1 MHNIKDIRKDI
12 DNFKNTIK
20 NRNVD
25 VDFDQILNLD
35 EENRKLIQ
43 EKEKLE
49 MEKKS
54 ISKSKDETLFEKS
67 KEISN
72 KIDDLSKNQKNVK
85 DQLDQILSNIPNLPL
100 NDVPVGKDENS
111 NKEVVKS
118 GKIKEMS
125 FKPKSHYEIGEKL
138 NMLDFDLAT
147 KTTGSRFVFVKDKL
161 ASLERAI
168 SNFMIDT
175 HVNNNGY
182 TEISPPLMATDN
194 TMFGTGQLPKFE
206 NDQFE
211 IKFDDKN
218 DRKFLIPTA
227 EVILTN
233 MVKNQILNLKSLPMR
248 LVASTPCFRKEA
260 GSYGKDTKGMI
271 RQHQFYKVELVSI
284 VENNK
289 CIEELERM
297 TNCAT
302 KILDDLQ
309 LPYRKIILST
319 GDMGFSAEKT
329 YDIEVWLPSEN
340 KYREISSC
348 SSCGTFQA
356 KRMKARYKN
365 NNNENEFV
373 GTLNGR
379 LVASTPC
386 FRKEAGSYGK
396 DTKGMIRQHQFYKVE
411 LVSIV
416 ENNKCIEELER
427 MTNCAT
433 KILDDLQLP
442 YRKIILSTGDMG
454 FSAEKTYDIEVW
466 LPSENK
472 YREISSCSS
481 CGTFQAKRMKARYK
495 NNNNENEFV
504 GTLNGSGL
512 AVGRT
517 LIAILENYQTEDGSI
532 IIPEKLRPYMN
543 NMEKIGIN

>member
-20 NRNVD
+20 NRNVEI
-25 VDFDQILNLD
+25 DFDQILNLD

-118 GKIKEMS
+118 GEIKEMS

-284 VENNK
+284 VEN
-289 CIEELERM
+289 
-297 TNCAT
+297 
-302 KILDDLQ
+302 D
-309 LPYRKIILST
+309 
-319 GDMGFSAEKT
+319 
-329 YDIEVWLPSEN
+329 
-340 KYREISSC
+340 
-348 SSCGTFQA
+348 
-356 KRMKARYKN
+356 
-365 NNNENEFV
+365 
-373 GTLNGR
+373 
-379 LVASTPC
+379 
-386 FRKEAGSYGK
+386 
-396 DTKGMIRQHQFYKVE
+396 
-411 LVSIV
+411 
-416 ENNKCIEELER
+416 KCIEELER

>member
-1 MHNIKDIRKDI
+1 MHNIKDIRNNFE
-12 DNFKNTIK
+12 NFKNQIK
-20 NRNVD
+20 DRN
-25 VDFDQILNLD
+25 FDANLD
-35 EENRKLIQ
+35 DLLVLDKENRTLIQ
-43 EKEKLE
+43 DKEKYE

-54 ISKSKDETLFEKS
+54 ISKSKDESLFSKS
-67 KEISN
+67 KEISL
-72 KIDDLSKNQKNVK
+72 KIEVLSKKQKIVK
-85 DQLDQILSNIPNLPL
+85 DKLDEILSSIPNVPL
-100 NDVPVGKDENS
+100 EDVPSGKDENS
-111 NKEVVKS
+111 NKEIVKI
-118 GKIKEMS
+118 GNIKKFN

-138 NMLDFDLAT
+138 NMLDFELAT

-175 HVNNNGY
+175 HTKNNGY
-182 TEISPPLMATDN
+182 IEISPPLIATDN

-233 MVKNQILNLKSLPMR
+233 MVKNQIVNIKSLPMR

-284 VENNK
+284 VQNDK
-289 CIEELERM
+289 CLDELERM

-302 KILDDLQ
+302 RILEDLK
-309 LPYRKIILST
+309 LPYRKVILSS

-329 YDIEVWLPSEN
+329 YDIEVWLPSEK

-365 NNNENEFV
+365 KDNN
-373 GTLNGR
+373 
-379 LVASTPC
+379 
-386 FRKEAGSYGK
+386 
-396 DTKGMIRQHQFYKVE
+396 I
-411 LVSIV
+411 
-416 ENNKCIEELER
+416 
-427 MTNCAT
+427 
-433 KILDDLQLP
+433 
-442 YRKIILSTGDMG
+442 
-454 FSAEKTYDIEVW
+454 
-466 LPSENK
+466 
-472 YREISSCSS
+472 
-481 CGTFQAKRMKARYK
+481 
-495 NNNNENEFV
+495 EFV

-532 IIPEKLRPYMN
+532 IIPDVLKPYMGN
-543 NMEKIGIN
+543 IDKITIN

>member
-49 MEKKS
+49 MEKKT

-72 KIDDLSKNQKNVK
+72 KIDDLSKNQKNIK

-118 GKIKEMS
+118 GEIKVMS

-373 GTLNGR
+373 GTLNG
-379 LVASTPC
+379 
-386 FRKEAGSYGK
+386 
-396 DTKGMIRQHQFYKVE
+396 
-411 LVSIV
+411 
-416 ENNKCIEELER
+416 
-427 MTNCAT
+427 
-433 KILDDLQLP
+433 
-442 YRKIILSTGDMG
+442 
-454 FSAEKTYDIEVW
+454 
-466 LPSENK
+466 
-472 YREISSCSS
+472 
-481 CGTFQAKRMKARYK
+481 
-495 NNNNENEFV
+495 
-504 GTLNGSGL
+504 SGL

>member
-118 GKIKEMS
+118 GEIKEMS

-373 GTLNGR
+373 GTLNG
-379 LVASTPC
+379 
-386 FRKEAGSYGK
+386 
-396 DTKGMIRQHQFYKVE
+396 
-411 LVSIV
+411 
-416 ENNKCIEELER
+416 
-427 MTNCAT
+427 
-433 KILDDLQLP
+433 
-442 YRKIILSTGDMG
+442 
-454 FSAEKTYDIEVW
+454 
-466 LPSENK
+466 
-472 YREISSCSS
+472 
-481 CGTFQAKRMKARYK
+481 
-495 NNNNENEFV
+495 
-504 GTLNGSGL
+504 SGL

-543 NMEKIGIN
+543 NMDKIGIN

>member
-12 DNFKNTIK
+12 DYFKNTIK

-85 DQLDQILSNIPNLPL
+85 EQLDQILSNIPNLPL
-100 NDVPVGKDENS
+100 NDVPVGKDEDS

-118 GKIKEMS
+118 GEIKEMS

-373 GTLNGR
+373 GTLNG
-379 LVASTPC
+379 
-386 FRKEAGSYGK
+386 
-396 DTKGMIRQHQFYKVE
+396 
-411 LVSIV
+411 
-416 ENNKCIEELER
+416 
-427 MTNCAT
+427 
-433 KILDDLQLP
+433 
-442 YRKIILSTGDMG
+442 
-454 FSAEKTYDIEVW
+454 
-466 LPSENK
+466 
-472 YREISSCSS
+472 
-481 CGTFQAKRMKARYK
+481 
-495 NNNNENEFV
+495 
-504 GTLNGSGL
+504 SGL

>member
-1 MHNIKDIRKDI
+1 MHNIKDIRNNFED
-12 DNFKNTIK
+12 FKNSIK
-20 NRNVD
+20 GRNFD
-25 VDFDQILNLD
+25 VNLNDIIELD
-35 EENRKLIQ
+35 KENRKYIQ
-43 EKEKLE
+43 DKEKLE

-54 ISKSKDETLFEKS
+54 ISKSKDEKLFAKS
-67 KEISN
+67 KEISL
-72 KIDDLSKNQKNVK
+72 KIDDLNKNQKIVK
-85 DQLDQILSNIPNLPL
+85 DKLDKILSTIPNVPL
-100 NDVPVGKDENS
+100 KDVPIGKDEND
-111 NKEVVKS
+111 NKEIVKV
-118 GKIKEMS
+118 GNIKEFS

-138 NMLDFDLAT
+138 NMLDFELAT

-175 HVNNNGY
+175 HTKNNGY
-182 TEISPPLMATDN
+182 TEISPPLIATDN

-233 MVKNQILNLKSLPMR
+233 MVKNQIVNISSLPMR

-284 VENNK
+284 VQNDK
-289 CIEELERM
+289 CLDELERM

-302 KILDDLQ
+302 KILEDLK
-309 LPYRKIILST
+309 LPYRKVILSS

-329 YDIEVWLPSEN
+329 YDIEVWLPSEK

-365 NNNENEFV
+365 KDNN
-373 GTLNGR
+373 
-379 LVASTPC
+379 
-386 FRKEAGSYGK
+386 
-396 DTKGMIRQHQFYKVE
+396 I
-411 LVSIV
+411 
-416 ENNKCIEELER
+416 
-427 MTNCAT
+427 
-433 KILDDLQLP
+433 
-442 YRKIILSTGDMG
+442 
-454 FSAEKTYDIEVW
+454 
-466 LPSENK
+466 
-472 YREISSCSS
+472 
-481 CGTFQAKRMKARYK
+481 
-495 NNNNENEFV
+495 EFV

-532 IIPEKLRPYMN
+532 IIPDVLKPYMGN
-543 NMEKIGIN
+543 IDKITIN